1 MRIAIYSGSFNP
13 FHNGHF
19 NLAMYLVD
27 NDIVDEVWLVVSPQN
42 PLKNNAPQISKEDRF
57 KMVEQCFSG
66 KTKIKPSD
74 VEFNLPVPSYSIDTL
89 NHLSETFPLHEFF
102 LIIGSDNAAV
112 FDQWKNH
119 QEILNKYQVLV
130 YPRRNYSIDDAILKY
145 PAMKVLN
152 TPYYDISSTEVR
164 DLLRQGKDVS
174 GFVPPQVLEFIQAK
188 GLYQ

>member
-1 MRIAIYSGSFNP
+1 
-13 FHNGHF
+13 
-19 NLAMYLVD
+19 
-27 NDIVDEVWLVVSPQN
+27 
-42 PLKNNAPQISKEDRF
+42 
-57 KMVEQCFSG
+57 MVELCFSG

-89 NHLSETFPLHEFF
+89 NHLSETFPLHQFF

-164 DLLRQGKDVS
+164 DFLRQGKDVS